1 MIINRIWEMPN
12 KWTFEMQSVK
22 SLLQKYNVGKGW
34 IDPFAGMTSPA
45 EFRNDLNPNAA
56 AEYNLKADDFINQL
70 KDKYAGILFDPPYS
84 LRQVKECYESY
95 GLKFTQYDTQECV
108 RWNNLRDIISEKILP
123 AGYAI
128 NFGWDSSGF
137 GNGRGFEIIE
147 ILLVCHGSAH
157 NDTIVTVE
165 QKINQGSLF

>member
-1 MIINRIWEMPN
+1 MPN
-12 KWTFEMQSVK
+12 KWTFQMQSIK

-34 IDPFAGMTSPA
+34 IDPFAGMASPA
-45 EFRNDLNPNAA
+45 EFRNDLNPNVA
-56 AEYNLKADDFINQL
+56 AEFNLKADDFINQL
-70 KDKYAGILFDPPYS
+70 KDKYVGILFDPPYS

-108 RWNNLRDIISEKILP
+108 RWNKLRDIISEKILP
-123 AGYAI
+123 EGYAI
-128 NFGWDSSGF
+128 NFGWNSSGF

-147 ILLVCHGSAH
+147 ILLVCHGGAH